1 MKIKL
6 FDNSNWLLFHMDFRQ
21 SLSCNFGNLRNCADN
36 STAWNAK
43 KTLFLA
49 NFMQVKADLVDN
61 AKTYFAVSEAIEFQ
75 IRYVMLSGQIDFN
88 KSA

>member
-1 MKIKL
+1 MP
-6 FDNSNWLLFHMDFRQ
+6 
-21 SLSCNFGNLRNCADN
+21 
-36 STAWNAK
+36 K
-43 KTLFLA
+43 KALFLA